1 MLPVPPSQLLPADGN
16 LGVGVP
22 TKAVSFGPFRKL
34 VGVKRIGPANR
45 RQNQGDRPKHLSIL
59 LLINRLSN
67 NADSVN
73 PFFPTPLHAL
83 REERHFAL
91 VEGFA
96 FPTVGS
102 LVIRF
107 RSEVSIRPMH
117 LFDPQLRS

>member
-1 MLPVPPSQLLPADGN
+1 LQSNLVLTIETEEGTRLAKYVGGN
-16 LGVGVP
+16 S
-22 TKAVSFGPFRKL
+22 AARKFN
-34 VGVKRIGPANR
+34 NR
-45 RQNQGDRPKHLSIL
+45 YIRSIL
-59 LLINRLSN
+59 PPLINRSFLKAAPAQVSLLINRLSN

-73 PFFPTPLHAL
+73 PFFSTPLHAL

-117 LFDPQLRS
+117 LFDP